1 MTRLPV
7 TKYHNYQTTLYDVVK
22 RVALLTFEFYMLKIW
37 STSTYLWVN
46 VMLNLCWNHRRLIKN
61 SFVWFILGYL

>member
-1 MTRLPV
+1 MTRLTV

-37 STSTYLWVN
+37 STSTYL
-46 VMLNLCWNHRRLIKN
+46 
-61 SFVWFILGYL
+61 